1 MQAYSLALDIISGC
15 WLVFVAI
22 WVLAA
27 LSTKA
32 HGVS

>member
-15 WLVFVAI
+15 WLVFVAV

-27 LSTKA
+27 VIDQA
-32 HGVS
+32 RGVS